1 MGGGGNKAD
10 GTQTIV
16 NEPWSEAKP
25 YYKDLYQKAQ
35 DAFNASKPYSGEVY
49 AGLNATQT
57 GALQGVKDAAG
68 NWGTQADAT
77 RAVQP
82 AVQAQGDAY
91 KALQPGYN
99 AQGSAWSGL
108 QPQYADT
115 AGIISGLGGGMTYG
129 QDQTRALADKTISG
143 QFMDPNSNPYL
154 KGAVDAAQRETFRN
168 LGEMLP
174 QLAGGQQLNGTYGGD
189 RSGLVMSRAI
199 QDALVQA
206 NDQAN
211 QIYYGNYANERA
223 NQMAA
228 PGLYGQA
235 NNFGQQGIGAILQGL
250 NTQTQGVGLGEKSLM
265 DQLQG
270 VGLGDQQIQALLQ
283 SLQLGQ
289 QANQT
294 QLEGQQITGQAG
306 DQQQQWDQAALNAA
320 IQKWQ
325 MGTDFPW
332 QELGN
337 FSSILN
343 GGGFNSSTQT
353 NYIPR
358 SSSIFQGATGGGMLG
373 YQLGQ
378 MAGMDPMQMALI
390 ASALGGASG
399 Y

>member
-25 YYKDLYQKAQ
+25 YYSDLYQKAQ
-35 DAFNASKPYSGEVY
+35 NAFNNSKPYSGEVY
-49 AGLNATQT
+49 AGPNATQT

-82 AVQAQGDAY
+82 VVQAQG
-91 KALQPGYN
+91 N
-99 AQGSAWSGL
+99 AWAGL
-108 QPQYADT
+108 QPQYANT
-115 AGIISGLGGGMTYG
+115 AGIISGLGGDMTYG

-154 KGAVDAAQRETFRN
+154 KGAVDAAQRETFQN

-211 QIYYGNYANERA
+211 QIYYGNYAQERA

-228 PGLYGQA
+228 PGLYGSA
-235 NNFGQQGIGAILQGL
+235 NQLGQQSIGSILQGL
-250 NTQTQGVGLGEKSLM
+250 NTQTQGVGLG
-265 DQLQG
+265 
-270 VGLGDQQIQALLQ
+270 DQQIQSLLQ

-306 DQQQQWDQAALNAA
+306 DQQQQWDQAALDAA
-320 IQKWQ
+320 IKKWQ

-390 ASALGGASG
+390 SSALGGASG